1 MNGIDELERMLESR
15 STDYGRMRQI
25 LAFLRLCIAK
35 EIADSKR
42 RAGIPK
48 TPLVMIIENL
58 VAGDKAQAIDYA
70 KHLINICEDKYK
82 HTGDIFDRY
91 DIMTARNI
99 LHTLK
104 GEPKEG
110 GVAVCDSLAPE

>member
-1 MNGIDELERMLESR
+1 MSGIDELERMLKSR

-25 LAFLRLCIAK
+25 LGFYKLGIEK
-35 EIADSKR
+35 EIAYSKS

-48 TPLVMIIENL
+48 VPLVKIIEKL
-58 VAGDKAQAIDYA
+58 VAGDRELAIDYA
-70 KHLINICEDKYK
+70 VHLIGTCEEKFK
-82 HTGDIFDRY
+82 RTGDIFDKY

-104 GEPKEG
+104 GEQKED
-110 GVAVCDSLAPE
+110 GVAVLD

>member
-1 MNGIDELERMLESR
+1 MSGIYELERMLESR

-25 LAFLRLCIAK
+25 LGFYKLGIEK

-48 TPLVMIIENL
+48 VPLVKIIENL
-58 VAGDKAQAIDYA
+58 VAGDRARAIDYA
-70 KHLINICEDKYK
+70 LHLIGTCEDKYK
-82 HTGDIFDRY
+82 RTGDIFDKY

-110 GVAVCDSLAPE
+110 GVAVLKGGLK

>member
-1 MNGIDELERMLESR
+1 MSGIDELERMLESR

-25 LAFLRLCIAK
+25 LAFYKLGIEK

-48 TPLVMIIENL
+48 VPLVKIIENL
-58 VAGDKAQAIDYA
+58 VVGDMARAIDYA
-70 KHLINICEDKYK
+70 MHLIGTCEDKYK
-82 HTGDIFDRY
+82 RTGDIFDKY
-91 DIMTARNI
+91 DIMTAGNI

-110 GVAVCDSLAPE
+110 GVAVCDLN

>member
-1 MNGIDELERMLESR
+1 MSGIDELERMLESR

-25 LAFLRLCIAK
+25 LAFYKLGIEK

-42 RAGIPK
+42 RAGIQK
-48 TPLVMIIENL
+48 VPLVKIIENL
-58 VAGDKAQAIDYA
+58 VAGDRARAIDYA
-70 KHLINICEDKYK
+70 LHLIGTCEDK
-82 HTGDIFDRY
+82 Y

-110 GVAVCDSLAPE
+110 GVAVLD